1 MRHACHRLR
10 GWAGFG
16 LKADLIAG
24 VIAAVALLPVRGSA
38 QAPDAASSQQPADS
52 QPQLLEE
59 STREFPAVTPVPPAS
74 ATQAATGTTPSA
86 SAQAT
91 APLPEV
97 GHPAEKQ
104 QRKAEKLYLQGAKFI
119 EQNNSRAAFEAFS
132 SAATLDPGNQQYV
145 AAREIARQHLLTQL
159 VQEAEKARLTGSP
172 EVSRQKLEE
181 ALALDPK
188 NPVITQHVNEL
199 ADDQKLVVET
209 VDDKGIDA
217 EGPIQLTPASLKNS
231 FHLKGTEQ
239 EVLRQVLSA
248 YQITPVMD
256 SSVNQQIVRL
266 DADDVDWAQASQIAK
281 MLTGTFFVPLDPRR
295 VLVAKDTKD
304 NRQRY
309 QRLLV
314 ESIYLPGLTSTEQ
327 TDVSN
332 LAKNVFDAP
341 VAVLQPERGILTVRA
356 PEGRMKALN
365 ATLEELLDG
374 RAQIMIEVRLY
385 DINTSRM
392 TNIGVALPS
401 QITAF
406 NVASEISSLLQN
418 NQAAIQQII
427 ASGLAAPGD
436 YGAILGIL
444 IATGQITSSLLTQ
457 GFAVFGG
464 GITAFGVIP
473 GTVTGNLSLNAS
485 DSRVLDD
492 IDLRVQ
498 DQETATFRVGSRY
511 PIVTSTFS
519 SGGGGLNVAGINTAG
534 LSSTLNG
541 LGINLSSLATQ
552 TTIPQIQYQDLGL
565 TLKAKPRVQHDQGV
579 TLDLDLEFTALA
591 GSSLDGNPI
600 LNNRKYT
607 ATITLKDGDSAL
619 VVSALSRQETK
630 AVVGIPGL
638 SELPGLR
645 STTDDSKN
653 VTDSSLIVLVT
664 PHIVRR
670 THMDVAGREIVLP
683 PHD

>member
-1 MRHACHRLR
+1 MS
-10 GWAGFG
+10 
-16 LKADLIAG
+16 AG
-24 VIAAVALLPVRGSA
+24 VIAAIASLPVPGFA
-38 QAPDAASSQQPADS
+38 QAPDAADAQQSPPSDS

-59 STREFPAVTPVPPAS
+59 STRQFPAATTAPSANAAQPAAGATAAASVPPA
-74 ATQAATGTTPSA
+74 
-86 SAQAT
+86 
-91 APLPEV
+91 APLPESS
-97 GHPAEKQ
+97 HPGGKE

-119 EQNNSRAAFEAFS
+119 EQDNSRAAFEAFS
-132 SAATLDPGNQQYV
+132 AAVKLDPGNQQYT

-159 VQEAEKARLTGSP
+159 VQEAEKARLTGHP

-181 ALALDPK
+181 ALALDPR
-188 NPVITQHVNEL
+188 NPVITQHVNDW
-199 ADDQKLVVET
+199 ADDQKLSVEP

-217 EGPIQLTPASLKNS
+217 EGPIELTPATLKNS

-239 EVLRQVLSA
+239 EVLRQVLAA

-256 SSVNQQIVRL
+256 DSVSQKIVRL
-266 DADDVDWAQASQIAK
+266 DADDVDWAQATQIAK

-295 VLVAKDTKD
+295 VLVARDSKD
-304 NRQRY
+304 NRQKY
-309 QRLLV
+309 ERLLV
-314 ESIYLPGLTSTEQ
+314 ESIYLPGLSATEQ

-332 LAKNVFDAP
+332 LAKNVFEAP
-341 VAVLQPERGILTVRA
+341 VAVLQADRGVLTVRA
-356 PEGRMKALN
+356 PESRMKALN

-374 RAQIMIEVRLY
+374 RAQVMIEVRLY
-385 DINTSRM
+385 DINTTRT
-392 TNIGVALPS
+392 TNIGVTLPP
-401 QITAF
+401 QVTAF

-498 DQETATFRVGSRY
+498 DQETATFRVGTRY

-519 SGGGGLNVAGINTAG
+519 SGGSGLNVAGINTAG

-541 LGINLSSLATQ
+541 LGINLSSLAQQ

-565 TLKAKPRVQHDQGV
+565 TLKAKPRVQHDKGV

-591 GSSLDGNPI
+591 GSTLDGNPI

-607 ATITLKDGDSAL
+607 ATITLKDGGSAL
-619 VVSALSRQETK
+619 VVSSLSRQETK

-645 STTDDSKN
+645 STTDDSKDVN
-653 VTDSSLIVLVT
+653 ASSLIVLVT

-670 THMDVAGREIVLP
+670 THTDVAGREIVLP
-683 PHD
+683 RHD